1 MRPHCMRRGSI
12 LIGSDV
18 FRRTGLCSFVR
29 YYFPPFFTV
38 RPCFACENL
47 DACVEIL
54 ARSVVQIG
62 RTANIIANRRDH
74 LYFLFQ
80 MERRI

>member
-1 MRPHCMRRGSI
+1 MRRGSI

-29 YYFPPFFTV
+29 YYFSPFFTV
-38 RPCFACENL
+38 RPCFAGENL

-54 ARSVVQIG
+54 ARSELDARQI
-62 RTANIIANRRDH
+62 NIIANRRD
-74 LYFLFQ
+74 LWYFIFQ
-80 MERRI
+80 MERRT